1 MDTVLWS
8 LGSGQLVLLRKKKNM
23 WAGIT
28 DVPFELVQE
37 EKHAFPQHRSGGSSR
52 WVKAGRRA
60 DVS

>member
-28 DVPFELVQE
+28 DVTFELVQE
-37 EKHAFPQHRSGGSSR
+37 EKHAFPQHRSWREQPVGE
-52 WVKAGRRA
+52 GRA
-60 DVS
+60 EG